1 MSRVL
6 IVPAAG
12 RGTRLGT
19 TTPKVLVHVNG
30 RPMLRHILELYA
42 PFVDRA
48 VIVAHPAAAAAVEAS
63 AREGP
68 IPATVV
74 VQQTPTGMLDAVL
87 IGLADAPSAVAWRVW
102 ITWGDQLAVH
112 PATLARLAEVEG
124 GTDLVLPTVTRDAP
138 YIHLDRDA
146 AGRVIG
152 VRQRREGDEMPRSG
166 ESDMGV
172 FSLSARAAAEHL
184 PIYAREATPG
194 AGTGERNF
202 LPFITWMAARGV
214 VTTCACT
221 DPREALGIN
230 TPDDL
235 ATVAA
240 YLASR

>member
-1 MSRVL
+1 
-6 IVPAAG
+6 
-12 RGTRLGT
+12 
-19 TTPKVLVHVNG
+19 
-30 RPMLRHILELYA
+30 
-42 PFVDRA
+42 
-48 VIVAHPAAAAAVEAS
+48 
-63 AREGP
+63 
-68 IPATVV
+68 
-74 VQQTPTGMLDAVL
+74 
-87 IGLADAPSAVAWRVW
+87 
-102 ITWGDQLAVH
+102 
-112 PATLARLAEVEG
+112 
-124 GTDLVLPTVTRDAP
+124 
-138 YIHLDRDA
+138 
-146 AGRVIG
+146 
-152 VRQRREGDEMPRSG
+152 MPRSG